1 MEWLISRCGLHD
13 TTGTADCSRTIPGS
27 IPRAMISL
35 LLYLLPGTFFEA
47 RLWWL
52 RLWPQPCRRQHIL
65 RAILEGPNGVES
77 GRNGIRLAWDQAA
90 ERSAPICHENVR
102 LYSYRE
108 YYLKTLA
115 TIYTRYY
122 NKELRILLE
131 TSMMVTFISCA
142 ANFGRY

>member
-1 MEWLISRCGLHD
+1 MVDIALRSTRYDWDCRLQSHD
-13 TTGTADCSRTIPGS
+13 PGFNSQGNDFVTI
-27 IPRAMISL
+27 IPA
-35 LLYLLPGTFFEA
+35 TFFEA